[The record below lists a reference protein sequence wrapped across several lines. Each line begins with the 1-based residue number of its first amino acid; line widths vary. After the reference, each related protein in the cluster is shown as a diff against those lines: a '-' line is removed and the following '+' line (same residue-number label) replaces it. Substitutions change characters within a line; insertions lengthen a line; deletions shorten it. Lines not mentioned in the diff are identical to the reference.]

1 MILNISIF
9 AAFFGIGI
17 LFYIV
22 LGICDLL
29 DRIQKVLDESD
40 REEYF
45 DNPANWNKGGNDAEN

>member
-29 DRIQKVLDESD
+29 GRIQKAQDERD

-45 DNPANWNKGGNDAEN
+45 DNPLNLDKGGNDAEN